1 MKIIDNEA
9 LSYRPKK
16 NLKEKQKS
24 GSITPKTFEKSE
36 TTIIDKIFKA
46 VKNYKVKKLMPREK
60 KME

>member
-16 NLKEKQKS
+16 NLKEKQ
-24 GSITPKTFEKSE
+24 TEKSE
-36 TTIIDKIFKA
+36 TNIIDKIFKA
-46 VKNYKVKKLMPREK
+46 AKNYKVKKLMPREK